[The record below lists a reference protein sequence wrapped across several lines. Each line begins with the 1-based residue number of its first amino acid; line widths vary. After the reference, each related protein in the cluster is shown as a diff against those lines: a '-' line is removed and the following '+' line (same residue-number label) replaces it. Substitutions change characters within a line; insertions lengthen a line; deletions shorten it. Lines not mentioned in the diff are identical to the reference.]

1 MLKIFLSL
9 QHHKL
14 LNFTDMNFVEF
25 VEKYQQ
31 DMTPEQMLSIA
42 KAIGKY
48 LSCKLSDAEVHHL
61 CAMVYGVLSEEHF
74 DKYFADDAI
83 SKMWYEDADG
93 TRHMAP
99 FFTDEEI
106 KEVFNKHKDD
116 ISDYTIHDL
125 AVTMNLLRSD
135 HHVLLERYSEDAE
148 ELKEMVVLMAI
159 EYLQDPDCLY
169 PTSKIWHN
177 ING

>member
-1 MLKIFLSL
+1 M

-14 LNFTDMNFVEF
+14 LNLTGMNFVEF

-48 LSCKLSDAEVHHL
+48 LSCKLSDA
-61 CAMVYGVLSEEHF
+61 
-74 DKYFADDAI
+74 D
-83 SKMWYEDADG
+83 
-93 TRHMAP
+93 
-99 FFTDEEI
+99 
-106 KEVFNKHKDD
+106 
-116 ISDYTIHDL
+116 
-125 AVTMNLLRSD
+125 
-135 HHVLLERYSEDAE
+135 
-148 ELKEMVVLMAI
+148 ELKEMVVLMVI
-159 EYLQDPDCLY
+159 EYLQDTDCLY

>member
-1 MLKIFLSL
+1 M
-9 QHHKL
+9 
-14 LNFTDMNFVEF
+14 
-25 VEKYQQ
+25 
-31 DMTPEQMLSIA
+31 
-42 KAIGKY
+42 
-48 LSCKLSDAEVHHL
+48 VH
-61 CAMVYGVLSEEHF
+61 GVLSEEHF

-106 KEVFNKHKDD
+106 KEIFDKHKDD